1 MQVSSAAWGGC
12 VETVGEGGGDERGG
26 GERGGGERG
35 GGAIPTA
42 AVVGGAGGGG
52 ALSLSLRRWP
62 DDGWQG
68 LMSRQRRMHA
78 SCLWTPG
85 YTMNSPPTGRSVSV
99 HMRRQ

>member
-26 GERGGGERG
+26 GERGGG
-35 GGAIPTA
+35 AS
-42 AVVGGAGGGG
+42 VGGAGGDGGGG